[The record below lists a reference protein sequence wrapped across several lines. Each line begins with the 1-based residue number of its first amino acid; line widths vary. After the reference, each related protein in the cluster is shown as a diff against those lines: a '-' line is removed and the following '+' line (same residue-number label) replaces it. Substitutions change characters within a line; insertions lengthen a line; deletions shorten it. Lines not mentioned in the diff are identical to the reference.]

1 MSPGTSIVATSGLA
15 ETSPTALQL
24 PQFRADGTIWFE
36 ASATLVVSD
45 LHFEKGSAFARRGS
59 LLPPYDTAETVRR
72 LALALEQT
80 GARRLVSLG
89 DSFHD
94 VTAGQR
100 MAPAVRDRLLAVLAG
115 LTCVWVEGNHDP
127 LLPGWLPGVRLEAI
141 EIEGWTLRHEPSPV
155 DQPHCEI
162 AGHLHPCAKVAG
174 RTGRQ
179 VRRRCF
185 AVSQTRIIMPAFGA
199 FTGGLNLCDPAF
211 TAHFAAPPTAIVLGS
226 NRLHRI
232 GPAQLL
238 PD

>member
-1 MSPGTSIVATSGLA
+1 MSLDSPVIEALA
-15 ETSPTALQL
+15 EAGPDQPQL
-24 PQFRADGTIWFE
+24 RADGTVWFE

-45 LHFEKGSAFARRGS
+45 LHFEKGSAFARRGT

-72 LALALEQT
+72 LALALEET
-80 GARRLVSLG
+80 EAGRLVSLG

-100 MAPAVRDRLLAVLAG
+100 MAAPVREQLMALLAG
-115 LTCVWVEGNHDP
+115 RTCIWVEGNHDP
-127 LLPGWLPGVRLEAI
+127 VLPGWLPGLRVETI
-141 EIEGWTLRHEPSPV
+141 EIAGWTLRHEPSAADWPGR
-155 DQPHCEI
+155 EI

-174 RTGRQ
+174 RSGRR

-185 AVSQTRIIMPAFGA
+185 AVSEARIIMPAFGA

-211 TAHFAAPPTAIVLGS
+211 SAHFATPPTALVLGQD
-226 NRLHRI
+226 RLHRI
-232 GPAQLL
+232 GPGQLL